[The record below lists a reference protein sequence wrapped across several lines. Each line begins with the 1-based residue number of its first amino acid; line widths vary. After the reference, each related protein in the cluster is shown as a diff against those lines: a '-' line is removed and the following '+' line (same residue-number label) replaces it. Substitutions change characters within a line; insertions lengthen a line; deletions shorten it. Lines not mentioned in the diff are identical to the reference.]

1 MKKKILLVTDL
12 NFEAQGREYFR
23 EDIYLFGR
31 LKNIFSVI
39 LVDPRSMVDY
49 MDFVDLIL
57 FRNAGPIANITDE
70 YRQFTHRAGLKNI
83 KTYNSLDGN
92 ADMQGK
98 EYLITLTHLKY
109 PVIPTIDSFK
119 DLDTLESVCVNRYVV
134 KPKNGADSIGLK
146 IVEKT
151 FLDREVASFDG
162 TGFLIQPEIDF
173 IHEISFYFI
182 DEEFQY
188 ALYAPQKDK
197 RWELVAYAATP
208 REIELASE
216 FVAWNRM
223 QHGIQ
228 RVDMCMT
235 RDGRL
240 LLMELEDVN
249 PFLSLDKLPPATAC
263 QFIDRLISSIRR
275 VLDN

>member
-12 NFEAQGREYFR
+12 NFEAQGRDYCR
-23 EDIYLFGR
+23 EDIHLLGQ
-31 LKNIFSVI
+31 LKIVFSVLI
-39 LVDPRSMVDY
+39 VDPRNMVEY
-49 MDFVDLIL
+49 MDSVDLIL
-57 FRNAGPIANITDE
+57 FRNAGPIANFADE
-70 YRQFTHRAGLKNI
+70 YRQFTHHAKQRKM

-98 EYLITLTHLKY
+98 DYLITLTQLKY
-109 PVIPTIDSFK
+109 PVIPTIDNLK
-119 DLDTLESVCVNRYVV
+119 DLDKIVSGCANRYVV

-151 FLDREVASFDG
+151 FLDREAASFEDK
-162 TGFLIQPEIDF
+162 GFLVQPEIDF

-188 ALYAPQKDK
+188 ALYAPEKDK
-197 RWELVAYAATP
+197 RWELVVYAATP
-208 REIELASE
+208 REIGLASE

-249 PFLSLDKLPPATAC
+249 PFLSLDRLPPATAR
-263 QFIDRLISSIRR
+263 QFIERLISSIGR
-275 VLDN
+275 VLDS